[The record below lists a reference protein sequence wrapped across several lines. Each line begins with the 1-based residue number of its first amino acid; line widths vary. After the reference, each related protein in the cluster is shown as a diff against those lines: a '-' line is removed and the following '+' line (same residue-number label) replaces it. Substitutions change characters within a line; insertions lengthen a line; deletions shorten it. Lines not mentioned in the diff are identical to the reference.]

1 MTKVTLVFT
10 QCESPSAK
18 GNAELFV
25 QGQQS
30 LSCPAMVGFLV
41 FSWFFVLFC
50 FVAI

>member
-1 MTKVTLVFT
+1 MTKATLVFT
-10 QCESPSAK
+10 RCESPSAK

-30 LSCPAMVGFLV
+30 LSCPVMVGFLV

-50 FVAI
+50 FAI